1 MNIRT
6 KLFLTLLVVNITL
19 LVLLAVI
26 LEMEV
31 NHHFGL
37 LMSQEMN
44 LISPSMS
51 QSMQFH
57 FGQALRQSLIWTVLS
72 FIAIT
77 MAIAIFVSKRFTRR
91 IQLMQRQAK
100 QIANGQWDA
109 TLPVEGRDEL
119 SSLSHTLNY
128 LSEELGKQQE
138 LRKHL
143 MQDIAHELR
152 TPLTTLKSHIEAF
165 LDGVWTPNPQR
176 LQSCLEE
183 IERFQS
189 LVKDV
194 ETLYQADAFE
204 PKEKQRLDLRRVVR
218 TVSELFESRCANVGI
233 VLTLKEE
240 DTEVW
245 LLADEESLA
254 RIVWNLLDNAV
265 KFTPEQGN
273 IHLVVASANG
283 ESFLQV
289 EDSGIGIPE
298 EERGNIFE
306 RFYRVEKSRDRRKGG
321 SGLGLAIV
329 KRLVSLSEGTIEV
342 SSQLK
347 KGTTFTIR
355 WPSVQSETLGQGQV
369 T

>member
-91 IQLMQRQAK
+91 IQLMRRQAK

-128 LSEELGKQQE
+128 L
-138 LRKHL
+138 
-143 MQDIAHELR
+143 
-152 TPLTTLKSHIEAF
+152 
-165 LDGVWTPNPQR
+165 
-176 LQSCLEE
+176 
-183 IERFQS
+183 
-189 LVKDV
+189 
-194 ETLYQADAFE
+194 
-204 PKEKQRLDLRRVVR
+204 
-218 TVSELFESRCANVGI
+218 
-233 VLTLKEE
+233 
-240 DTEVW
+240 
-245 LLADEESLA
+245 ESLA

-273 IHLVVASANG
+273 IHLVVASANR

-306 RFYRVEKSRDRRKGG
+306 RFYRVGKSRDRRKGG
-321 SGLGLAIV
+321 SGLGSPL
-329 KRLVSLSEGTIEV
+329 
-342 SSQLK
+342 
-347 KGTTFTIR
+347 
-355 WPSVQSETLGQGQV
+355 
-369 T
+369 